1 MTQMAQMEEKD
12 VVEVGKKV
20 VYVSGPITAGSAWE
34 VEQNVRAAEA
44 ASAELFRRG
53 VTNICVHSQ
62 GRFMD
67 GLLEHGQ
74 WMAHDFAILDRCDGL
89 LVCVENFAHSKG
101 TVMEVNRA
109 LETGKRCFALSQMD
123 ELERWA
129 KGLE

>member
-1 MTQMAQMEEKD
+1 MSTEGTKGQTLKQM
-12 VVEVGKKV
+12 VGKKV

-67 GLLEHGQ
+67 GLLGHGEWLEH
-74 WMAHDFAILDRCDGL
+74 DYRLIDRCDAVY
-89 LVCVENFAHSKG
+89 VCVRDFASSKG
-101 TVMEVNRA
+101 TRMEVEYA
-109 LETGKRCFALSQMD
+109 MKTGKRCFWWD
-123 ELERWA
+123 EVDRLVDWA
-129 KGLE
+129 RGLA